1 LTSLVKFVRNIQNV
15 NMDIETFWKLRS
27 PAIGS
32 GSKLWIRL
40 SKSLYY
46 KIQKYWFISN
56 IHTKWPRGG
65 IGRHKGLLQ
74 VNKHLK
80 TNLVVLSDIS
90 MGKYQ
95 FPFKEQLSRLGSVPP
110 TKSLGP
116 KRPCRFDSG
125 RGYKE
130 IT

>member
-1 LTSLVKFVRNIQNV
+1 MRIDEFESR
-15 NMDIETFWKLRS
+15 RS

-32 GSKLWIRL
+32 G
-40 SKSLYY
+40 
-46 KIQKYWFISN
+46 FIL
-56 IHTKWPRGG
+56 WPRGE
-65 IGRHKGLLQ
+65 IGRRKGLLQ

-95 FPFKEQLSRLGSVPP
+95 FPFKEQSSRLGSVPP

-116 KRPCRFDSG
+116 QRPCRFDSG

-130 IT
+130 II